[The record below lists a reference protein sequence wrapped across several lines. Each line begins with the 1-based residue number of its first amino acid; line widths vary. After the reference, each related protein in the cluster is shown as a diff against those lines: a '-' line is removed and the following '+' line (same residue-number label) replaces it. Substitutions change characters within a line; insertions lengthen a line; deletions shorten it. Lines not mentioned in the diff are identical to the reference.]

1 MFFSS
6 NVENL
11 NNNLK
16 YIEKK
21 YFSRKDMIE
30 INNKINL
37 LNRKILIR
45 HNLNDLPYLE
55 TVIKKGYIIRGNENN
70 YKVKKILVSN
80 NIFSNCLFGIN
91 ITPKKNEELIFDNK
105 KVKLV
110 CNSLKKNQ

>member
-11 NNNLK
+11 DDNLK

-37 LNRKILIR
+37 LNRKVLIR

-55 TVIKKGYIIRGNENN
+55 TVIKKGYIIRSNENN
-70 YKVKKILVSN
+70 YKVKN
-80 NIFSNCLFGIN
+80 FIFEQNFFELFIWN
-91 ITPKKNEELIFDNK
+91 KYYTKKNDELIFDNK

-110 CNSLKKNQ
+110 CNSFEKNQ